1 MRRITL
7 IIITVLLMISLVICG
22 ITLYNNSF
30 PDDEISREIRRKMHN
45 DVYYM
50 FKEENGDITSYYY
63 LLHKEKRETIC
74 ALVKTVN
81 ASIEN
86 GSNKIEICINS
97 KAPHGFETSIVLR
110 NYSDLASENA
120 DLKGLQY
127 LAVSYPYFS
136 NRDIYKEPMNYVE
149 INDIRIFEIDEK
161 VQKIA
166 EEEEINWYEV
176 WPELEDMKILTSNE

>member
-1 MRRITL
+1 M
-7 IIITVLLMISLVICG
+7 
-22 ITLYNNSF
+22 
-30 PDDEISREIRRKMHN
+30 
-45 DVYYM
+45 
-50 FKEENGDITSYYY
+50 
-63 LLHKEKRETIC
+63 
-74 ALVKTVN
+74 VKTVN
-81 ASIEN
+81 ASIVN

-161 VQKIA
+161 IRKSAARKGRLKVYTTQNDLKLYLA
-166 EEEEINWYEV
+166 LCDKTMSLGLFKNDESFDQNR
-176 WPELEDMKILTSNE
+176 ILISSSKESLKWANDLFTNVKEKM

>member
-1 MRRITL
+1 
-7 IIITVLLMISLVICG
+7 MISKAVR
-22 ITLYNNSF
+22 T
-30 PDDEISREIRRKMHN
+30 KMHN

-50 FKEENGDITSYYY
+50 FKEENNGITSYYY
-63 LLHKEKRETIC
+63 LLHKEKGETISR
-74 ALVKTVN
+74 LVEAVN
-81 ASIEN
+81 ASMVN

-136 NRDIYKEPMNYVE
+136 NRDVYKDPTNYIE
-149 INDIRIFEIDEK
+149 INDIRIFKIDEK
-161 VQKIA
+161 IQKIA
-166 EEEEINWYEV
+166 VEEGMDWYKI
-176 WPELEDMKILTSNE
+176 WPDLEDIEILSSEMKNLH

>member
-1 MRRITL
+1 MRRNTL
-7 IIITVLLMISLVICG
+7 IIITVLLMISLVSCG

-63 LLHKEKRETIC
+63 LLHKEKMETIC

-86 GSNKIEICINS
+86 GSNKI
-97 KAPHGFETSIVLR
+97 G
-110 NYSDLASENA
+110 
-120 DLKGLQY
+120 
-127 LAVSYPYFS
+127 
-136 NRDIYKEPMNYVE
+136 IYRWRE
-149 INDIRIFEIDEK
+149 RR
-161 VQKIA
+161 
-166 EEEEINWYEV
+166 
-176 WPELEDMKILTSNE
+176 LL